1 MKQTTKKLFCFP
13 FFEHL
18 TKNTKLK
25 ILHKHAVSWNSRGCI
40 FFLTPTNLILV
51 GADSVSS
58 WVGIMIIINVNFVVE
73 IPHRRPV
80 VANYNML

>member
-1 MKQTTKKLFCFP
+1 M
-13 FFEHL
+13 
-18 TKNTKLK
+18 
-25 ILHKHAVSWNSRGCI
+25 
-40 FFLTPTNLILV
+40 TPTNLILV

>member
-1 MKQTTKKLFCFP
+1 MELFCFP

-25 ILHKHAVSWNSRGCI
+25 ILHKHAVSWNSRG
-40 FFLTPTNLILV
+40 LILV